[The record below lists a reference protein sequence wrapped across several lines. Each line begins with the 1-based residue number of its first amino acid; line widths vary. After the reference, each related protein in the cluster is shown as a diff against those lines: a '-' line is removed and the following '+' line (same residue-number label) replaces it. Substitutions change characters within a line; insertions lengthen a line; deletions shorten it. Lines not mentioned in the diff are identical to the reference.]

1 MRYKGRL
8 GTQAFDLIIV
18 GGGPGGGAAAETA
31 LGLGASVALV
41 ERDRLGGT

>member
-1 MRYKGRL
+1 MNAPA
-8 GTQAFDLIIV
+8 GTKTFDLIVI

-31 LGLGASVALV
+31 LALGVRVAII